1 MASPSSQALTKRNA
15 DTALMPPPPPAFK
28 RQKRPTKVLDEDVY
42 SDAISH
48 IIARDFF
55 PGLVET
61 EAQKEYMEALDSN
74 NKDWIRDAGRKLT
87 QVMTPVPD
95 GQRRNGRGTS
105 FTPRRTAVLGDT
117 PRSYVGET
125 PGRTPSV
132 NNDFAPEEQEQKPEV
147 DLNLSLGAFQA
158 KYTSEDNESFNA
170 LLDKQNEKRAE
181 KYRFFHEGNKIPTAR
196 QIAYRENE
204 QKLLQER
211 EATSTALVATKTTD
225 GKGASALITTNAAGE
240 ERKAVAPNR
249 PSADLD
255 ARKASV
261 DSFPSRQGPRNH
273 FMFGPDGVENQLV
286 TRAQMAEQSSNA
298 PPKAVTYGATRFR
311 AAVEPEIAVPASPSM
326 SAIDAAIAGRPV
338 PTQSESG
345 YGGAETPRVNGYAF
359 VDAEPPPSELGVPI
373 SDEEADAAERE
384 AANRL
389 LPKADESPN
398 PFHIA
403 NRSKREDVLM
413 RLVEKN
419 DAQRRTG
426 GRTEQLRS
434 LGITPGRTPTPR
446 FTSGP
451 NIKKGAAMT
460 PAAQSLANRIGT
472 PRRGDGGLF
481 ASSGKD
487 KAGWTPTP
495 RIKRPN

>member
-1 MASPSSQALTKRNA
+1 MATSPSQALTKRTA

-42 SDAISH
+42 SDAVSH

-55 PGLVET
+55 PGLLET

-74 NKDWIRDAGRKLT
+74 NRDWIRDAGRKLT
-87 QVMTPVPD
+87 QIMTPLPE

-105 FTPRRTAVLGDT
+105 FTPRRIAAIGDT

-125 PGRTPSV
+125 PGQTPSV
-132 NNDFAPEEQEQKPEV
+132 NSDFAPEERKPEV

-170 LLDKQNEKRAE
+170 LLDKQNEKRAV
-181 KYRFFHEGNKIPTAR
+181 KYGFFHDGNKIPSAR
-196 QIAYRENE
+196 QIAYRERE
-204 QKLLQER
+204 QNMLEDKQS
-211 EATSTALVATKTTD
+211 TSTALIATSD
-225 GKGASALITTNAAGE
+225 SAGEGSSSLITTNAAGE
-240 ERKAVAPNR
+240 ERIALAPNR

-255 ARKASV
+255 ARLASV
-261 DSFPSRQGPRNH
+261 DSFPTRQGPRNH
-273 FMFGPDGVENQLV
+273 FMFGPEGVEDQLV
-286 TRAQMAEQSSNA
+286 TRAQLAEQSSNA
-298 PPKAVTYGATRFR
+298 PPKAVAYGATRFR
-311 AAVEPEIAVPASPSM
+311 PAVESNHAVPASPSM
-326 SAIDAAIAGRPV
+326 SAIDAAIAGRPI
-338 PTQSESG
+338 PTQTESG

-359 VDAEPPPSELGVPI
+359 VDEEPTPSELDVPI

-384 AANRL
+384 AATRL

-403 NRSKREDVLM
+403 NRSKREDVLT
-413 RLVEKN
+413 RLVEKA

-426 GRTEQLRS
+426 GRMEQLRNM
-434 LGITPGRTPTPR
+434 GITPGRTPTPR

-451 NIKKGAAMT
+451 NVKRGAAMT
-460 PAAQSLANRIGT
+460 PVAQSLANRIGT

-481 ASSGKD
+481 ASGRTD

-495 RIKRPN
+495 RIKRPA

>member
-1 MASPSSQALTKRNA
+1 MSSSPSKVLAKRNSE
-15 DTALMPPPPPAFK
+15 TALMPPPPPSFK
-28 RQKRPTKVLDEDVY
+28 RQKRPGKVLDEDVY

-48 IIARDFF
+48 IVARDFF
-55 PGLVET
+55 PGLLET
-61 EAQKEYMEALDSN
+61 EAQKEYLEALDSN
-74 NKDWIRDAGRKLT
+74 NRDWIRDAGRKLT

-95 GQRRNGRGTS
+95 GQRRSGRGTS
-105 FTPRRTAVLGDT
+105 FTPRRSAALGDT

-125 PGRTPSV
+125 PGQTPSV
-132 NNDFAPEEQEQKPEV
+132 NSDFAPEERKPEV

-170 LLDKQNEKRAE
+170 LLDKQNEKRAA
-181 KYRFFHEGNKIPTAR
+181 KYGFFHNGNKIPSAR
-196 QIAYRENE
+196 QLAYRERE
-204 QKLLQER
+204 QKLLQEK
-211 EATSTALVATKTTD
+211 ETSSSAMVATDSKTV
-225 GKGASALITTNAAGE
+225 KGDSALITTNAVGE
-240 ERKAVAPNR
+240 ERVALAPNR

-255 ARKASV
+255 ARLASV

-273 FMFGPDGVENQLV
+273 FMFGPEGIEDQLV
-286 TRAQMAEQSSNA
+286 TRAQLAEQSSNA

-311 AAVEPEIAVPASPSM
+311 TAVEPDHAIPASPSM
-326 SAIDAAIAGRPV
+326 SAVDAAIAGRPL
-338 PTQSESG
+338 PTESESG

-359 VDAEPPPSELGVPI
+359 VDAEPTPRELGVPV
-373 SDEEADAAERE
+373 SDDEADAAERE
-384 AANRL
+384 AATRL
-389 LPKADESPN
+389 LPKVDESPN

-413 RLVEKN
+413 RLVEKA

-426 GRTEQLRS
+426 GRMEQLRTM
-434 LGITPGRTPTPR
+434 GITPGRTPTPR

-451 NIKKGAAMT
+451 KLRQGTAMT

-472 PRRGDGGLF
+472 PRRGDGSLF
-481 ASSGKD
+481 ASGRKD

-495 RIKRPN
+495 RIKRPD